1 MERISEHLSYN
12 EAIKSQTASRKGIT
26 NTPTEEHLKA
36 MKLVAEKVFEPVRK
50 AIGRPIT
57 ISSFYRS
64 YGLNNEIGG
73 SVSSQHCK
81 GEAIDLDTDDFN
93 ADIFYW
99 IKNNLVF
106 DQLIWEFG
114 NIHEPAWV
122 HVSYKSGGNRKQVLR
137 AYKDKETRKTHYI
150 PFDL

>member
-1 MERISEHLSYN
+1 MERISEHISYS

-26 NTPTEEHLKA
+26 NIPSEEHLKA

-64 YGLNNEIGG
+64 YGLNKEIGG
-73 SVSSQHCK
+73 AISSQHCK
-81 GEAIDLDTDDFN
+81 GEAIDLDTDNFN

-106 DQLIWEFG
+106 DQLLWEYG
-114 NIHEPAWV
+114 DTQSPDWV
-122 HVSYKSGGNRKQVLR
+122 HVSYKVGGNRKEILR
-137 AYKDKETRKTHYI
+137 VYKKNGKTKTI